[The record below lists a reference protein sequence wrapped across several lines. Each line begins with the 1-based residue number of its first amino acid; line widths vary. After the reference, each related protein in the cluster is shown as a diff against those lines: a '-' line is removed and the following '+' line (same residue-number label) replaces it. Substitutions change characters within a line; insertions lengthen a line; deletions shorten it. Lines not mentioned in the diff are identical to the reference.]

1 MFLKTGELKKILKA
15 SLKKHGLV
23 IGCVNRHYLV
33 YSDNWG
39 VYVRS
44 IYASNKFKAALMELI
59 GDLPEPEECYF
70 YEIEPVNRQ
79 PVSRPESNYINPFE
93 RWKQAKDYAAQ
104 TPLYLGAWPH
114 EYAIFQAH
122 SDLSYLTVPR
132 ALTGAISVSELEEGE
147 GIPGRPCVKDGVLY
161 WKNEAMIF
169 WAHSEFPG
177 TKALTALFPKLAGL
191 SFFEDSWILPEE
203 ETDTAET
210 PEVGIEGEMAEE
222 LPY

>member
-1 MFLKTGELKKILKA
+1 MFLKTGEIKKILKA

-23 IGCVNRHYLV
+23 IGYVNLHYLV

-39 VYVRS
+39 VYVRD

-70 YEIEPVNRQ
+70 YEIEPESKQ
-79 PVSRPESNYINPFE
+79 PVGRPELNYMDPFE
-93 RWKQAKDYAAQ
+93 KWKQAKDYAVQ

-132 ALTGAISVSELEEGE
+132 ALIKAISVSELENGE
-147 GIPGRPCVKDGVLY
+147 EMPGRPCAKDGALY
-161 WKNEAMIF
+161 WKNETMIF
-169 WAHSEFPG
+169 WAHSESPG
-177 TKALTALFPKLAGL
+177 TKALTALFPKLDGL
-191 SFFEDSWILPEE
+191 SFFEGSWILPEE

-210 PEVGIEGEMAEE
+210 PEVDTEGEMAEE

>member
-23 IGCVNRHYLV
+23 VGCVNHHYLV
-33 YSDNWG
+33 YSDSWG
-39 VYVRS
+39 VYVDV

-93 RWKQAKDYAAQ
+93 RWKQAKDYALQ
-104 TPLYLGAWPH
+104 TPLYLNAWPH
-114 EYAIFQAH
+114 EYAMFQVH
-122 SDLSYLTVPR
+122 SDRSYLTVSR
-132 ALTGAISVSELEEGE
+132 TLIGAISVRELEEGE
-147 GIPGRPCVKDGVLY
+147 GIPGNPCVKDGALY
-161 WKNEAMIF
+161 WKNETMIY
-169 WAHSEFPG
+169 WAHSESPG
-177 TKALTALFPKLAGL
+177 NRVLTSLFPKLAGL
-191 SFFEDSWILPEE
+191 SFFEDSWEIPEGNEADAAE
-203 ETDTAET
+203 ETET
-210 PEVGIEGEMAEE
+210 DSEETAEE

>member
-23 IGCVNRHYLV
+23 VGCVNRHYLV

-70 YEIEPVNRQ
+70 YDIEAESKQ
-79 PVSRPESNYINPFE
+79 PVGRTELNYIDPFE
-93 RWKQAKDYAAQ
+93 RWKQAKDYAVQ

-114 EYAIFQAH
+114 EYAIFQVH

-132 ALTGAISVSELEEGE
+132 TLTGAISVSELENGE
-147 GIPGRPCVKDGVLY
+147 EMPGRPCVKDGVLY
-161 WKNEAMIF
+161 WKNETMIF
-169 WAHSEFPG
+169 WVHSESPG

-191 SFFEDSWILPEE
+191 SFFEDSWAFPEE
-203 ETDTAET
+203 EADTAEAL
-210 PEVGIEGEMAEE
+210 EMDTEEETAEE

>member
-1 MFLKTGELKKILKA
+1 MFLKTGEIKKILKA

-39 VYVRS
+39 VYVRG

-70 YEIEPVNRQ
+70 YEIEAESKQ
-79 PVSRPESNYINPFE
+79 PVGRTELNYIDPFE
-93 RWKQAKDYAAQ
+93 RWKQAKDYAVQ

-114 EYAIFQAH
+114 EYAIFQVH

-132 ALTGAISVSELEEGE
+132 TLTGAISVSELENGE
-147 GIPGRPCVKDGVLY
+147 EMPGRPCVKDGCCIGRM
-161 WKNEAMIF
+161 K
-169 WAHSEFPG
+169 P
-177 TKALTALFPKLAGL
+177 
-191 SFFEDSWILPEE
+191 
-203 ETDTAET
+203 
-210 PEVGIEGEMAEE
+210 
-222 LPY
+222 